1 MIFYDFVS
9 SGASLSAAK
18 LRTLII
24 NVLSFLFIRKFS
36 MFEQICV
43 CLITILVIYQ
53 KAIRRRLENLAF
65 EIAIYTL

>member
-1 MIFYDFVS
+1 MIFLES
-9 SGASLSAAK
+9 IGSRASLSAVK
-18 LRTLII
+18 RRILII
-24 NVLSFLFIRKFS
+24 NVLRFLFVHKFS
-36 MFEQICV
+36 LFEQICV